1 MKLMEPGFLSGGP
14 CAGNAPFVQLTAEPS
29 GAAMSASFTATEK
42 SGLR

>member
-29 GAAMSASFTATEK
+29 GAAMQPR
-42 SGLR
+42 LRRPKNLG